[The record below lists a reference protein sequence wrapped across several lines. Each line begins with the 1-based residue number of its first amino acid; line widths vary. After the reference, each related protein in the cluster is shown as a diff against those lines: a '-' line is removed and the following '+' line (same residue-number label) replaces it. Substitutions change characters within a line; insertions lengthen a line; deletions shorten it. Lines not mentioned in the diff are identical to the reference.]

1 MSKPSSIRQL
11 LAALLSL
18 GAAFAILIHAGLP
31 DRAEY
36 TGFMTDSELYVA
48 PEVGSQAP
56 PFKLQT
62 PASEPLALNDFRG
75 EITII
80 NFWATWCQ
88 PCRREMRE
96 LQQLFDTHRGNLRVL
111 AVNLA
116 ESADAVR
123 NWSEQLG
130 LSYDLLLDPHNDVA
144 MRYQI
149 RGQPTTYLLDAAH
162 RIQQVYYGPVQIDTL
177 KQDLANLGKG
187 A

>member
-1 MSKPSSIRQL
+1 MSKPSSIGQL
-11 LAALLSL
+11 VAALLSL
-18 GAAFAILIHAGLP
+18 GAAFAILIHASLP
-31 DRAEY
+31 DRAKY

-48 PEVGSQAP
+48 PEIGSQAP
-56 PFKLQT
+56 PFKLLT
-62 PASEPLALNDFRG
+62 PASEPLALNDFHG

-96 LQQLFDTHRGNLRVL
+96 LQQLFDTHRGNLHVL
-111 AVNLA
+111 AVNLG

-130 LSYDLLLDPHNDVA
+130 LSYDVLLDPHNDVA
-144 MRYQI
+144 MRYRI

-162 RIQQVYYGPVQIDTL
+162 RIQQIYYGPVQFGKL
-177 KQDLANLGKG
+177 QQDLDRRGK
-187 A
+187 AA